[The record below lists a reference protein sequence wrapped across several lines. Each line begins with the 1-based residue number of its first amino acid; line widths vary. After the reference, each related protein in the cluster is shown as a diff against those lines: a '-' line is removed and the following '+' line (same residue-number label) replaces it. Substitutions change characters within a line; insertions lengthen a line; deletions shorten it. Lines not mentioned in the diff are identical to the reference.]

1 MAPHHLRG
9 ACTNLFQRATTVGI
23 FVAQLVNMGTAH
35 LGAWGWRLSLAGA
48 AAPALVLTLGGLLLP
63 DTPNSLAQRGK
74 PDEAYRVLAR
84 LRGVADVS
92 AEFEDIRA
100 AVAAQAAT
108 TTGWTTIFR
117 RRYRPELCV
126 AVLIPMFQQFTG

>member
-1 MAPHHLRG
+1 MALHRVLRG
-9 ACTNLFQRATTVGI
+9 G
-23 FVAQLVNMGTAH
+23 GP
-35 LGAWGWRLSLAGA
+35 A
-48 AAPALVLTLGGLLLP
+48 A
-63 DTPNSLAQRGK
+63 
-74 PDEAYRVLAR
+74 AR